1 MNLHMFAQIFLASLF
16 GSVCALVGGTL
27 LLWREQF
34 ARRISLV
41 LVSFAIGSLTGAAF
55 LELIPEALDGAP
67 YAVVA
72 PWVVVGIFAIFLF
85 EKAVHWYHVH
95 EGGEDHAHAKNE
107 HPRSREVVSAA
118 VIFGDSI
125 HNFIDGLAIAL
136 AWAAGTEAGIAT
148 TLAVFFHEVPQEI
161 GDFGI
166 LVHLGYS
173 RAKVFFYNMFS
184 ALATPVGAT
193 IGYFLLPSI
202 EQYSPYFLAFAAGS
216 FLYIAIS
223 DLLPELHH
231 HASRRNDAV
240 HLFAIVLGVLSV
252 AAVGVWF
259 HE

>member
-1 MNLHMFAQIFLASLF
+1 MFLQILLASLF
-16 GSVCALVGGTL
+16 GSVCALAGGAL

-34 ARRISLV
+34 ARKISLV

-55 LELIPEALDGAP
+55 LELIPEALSGAS
-67 YAVVA
+67 YATVA
-72 PWVVVGIFAIFLF
+72 PWIVIGVFAIFLF
-85 EKAVHWYHVH
+85 EKALHWYHVH
-95 EGGEDHAHAKNE
+95 EGGDDHAHIQDE
-107 HPRSREVVSAA
+107 HLRSHAVVSAA

-136 AWAAGTEAGIAT
+136 AWGAGTETGIAT

-166 LVHLGYS
+166 LIHLGYT
-173 RAKVFFYNMFS
+173 RAKVFFYNLFS

-231 HASRRNDAV
+231 HASRRNDTV
-240 HLFAIVLGVLSV
+240 HLFAIALGVLSIV
-252 AAVGVWF
+252 AVGMWLP
-259 HE
+259 E